1 MKPRAARTA
10 LLLPAIA
17 VAAVVGLALPGPV
30 AMAQTGPGAKSGKTE
45 NKAAASKPG
54 SVGGVTV
61 QAPRRSA
68 LQKIPP
74 DKAAGFDQEAADA
87 EAWKGYRKSTPR
99 AAEGTL
105 GQAKDYPGL
114 HKLAPH

>member
-1 MKPRAARTA
+1 MKPSVARTT

-17 VAAVVGLALPGPV
+17 VAAVVVGLALPGS
-30 AMAQTGPGAKSGKTE
+30 AALAQTSPGANSG
-45 NKAAASKPG
+45 NKAAAGARPG
-54 SVGGVTV
+54 AVGGVTV